1 MRIPRSIQ
9 LYQEAAS
16 VHLIWR
22 CHNKEY
28 YLRPNAIKALYMDT
42 VTRSLKKG
50 NVAIHSYCVMDNHYH
65 QSTSYNS
72 TSFHLSKYMRHAH
85 GIFGSQYNRIH
96 KRSGKVAEARPKTSL
111 IQNTEHEMRVH
122 FYIEANPIRAGICS
136 PEQLKNYKFNS
147 FRFYAYGIK
156 DEYTK
161 LLTLPQWY
169 LELGST
175 QKERQRTYRKLF
187 YEYLNEQSSPQWNF
201 KNFEQAFI
209 GSGLWRIEQER
220 RVTRQI
226 KNTS

>member
-1 MRIPRSIQ
+1 
-9 LYQEAAS
+9 
-16 VHLIWR
+16 
-22 CHNKEY
+22 
-28 YLRPNAIKALYMDT
+28 
-42 VTRSLKKG
+42 
-50 NVAIHSYCVMDNHYH
+50 
-65 QSTSYNS
+65 
-72 TSFHLSKYMRHAH
+72 MRHAH